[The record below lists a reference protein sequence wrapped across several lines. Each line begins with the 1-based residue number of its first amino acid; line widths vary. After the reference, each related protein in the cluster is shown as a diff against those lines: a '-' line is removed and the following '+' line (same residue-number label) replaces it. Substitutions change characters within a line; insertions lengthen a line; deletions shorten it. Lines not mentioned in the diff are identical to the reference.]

1 MADTF
6 VSDFQVRS
14 LAGEPCAAV
23 SVRNLSTNLYAASD
37 AWGRKCT
44 VAPQPCL
51 ISAEVH
57 FKQPFGTAAA
67 NDQLG
72 ADTVHYGNLSKAI
85 LERMKRFTVP
95 REQEQEQEQKQSGS
109 GNGNGDHSVQETNNN
124 NNNNFTLAYVIHD
137 LWVGL
142 TGWAHF
148 GSVKEEEK
156 PFLDISSIRFLSLTV
171 TLPKASLLGD
181 GVSMT
186 CSQFFKNGPGEKM
199 RENLISASLKIHN
212 LKVPTLVGVNPH
224 ERRAKQF
231 VVTSVNVER
240 YFRMDDYYSELEGV
254 VVKALEES
262 SYETLEALGA
272 HLAEKI
278 LEPDH
283 RKDHTKWQV
292 HIRMEKPTAVPLADC
307 PIVEVRA
314 GYGFPAPGRPA
325 AS

>member
-6 VSDFQVRS
+6 VSDFHVRS
-14 LAGEPCAAV
+14 QAGEPCAAV

-44 VAPQPCL
+44 AAPQPCL
-51 ISAEVH
+51 ISAQVH

-95 REQEQEQEQKQSGS
+95 REQQQQQQQQSTSSGGTGGS
-109 GNGNGDHSVQETNNN
+109 DSST
-124 NNNNFTLAYVIHD
+124 FTLAYVIHD

-148 GSVKEEEK
+148 GSVKEEER
-156 PFLDISSIRFLSLTV
+156 PFLDLSTVKFLSLTV

-186 CSQFFKNGPGEKM
+186 CSQFFKNGPGDKM
-199 RENLISASLKIHN
+199 RENPISASLKIHN

-231 VVTSVNVER
+231 VTTSVNVER
-240 YFRMDDYYSELEGV
+240 YFRMDDYYSELERL
-254 VVKALEES
+254 VVKALDES

-272 HLAEKI
+272 HLADKI

-283 RKDHTKWQV
+283 KKDHTKWQV

-314 GYGFPAPGRPA
+314 GYGFPAPGRPN

>member
-6 VSDFQVRS
+6 VSDFHVRS
-14 LAGEPCAAV
+14 QAGEPCAAV

-44 VAPQPCL
+44 AAPQPCL
-51 ISAEVH
+51 ISAQVH

-95 REQEQEQEQKQSGS
+95 RGEQQQQSSGTGTGTGS
-109 GNGNGDHSVQETNNN
+109 DSTT
-124 NNNNFTLAYVIHD
+124 FTLAYVIHD

-156 PFLDISSIRFLSLTV
+156 PFLDLSTVKFLSLTV

-186 CSQFFKNGPGEKM
+186 CSQFFKNGPGDKM
-199 RENLISASLKIHN
+199 RENPISASLKIHN

-231 VVTSVNVER
+231 VTTSVNVER
-240 YFRMDDYYSELEGV
+240 YFRMDDYYAELERV

-272 HLAEKI
+272 HLADKI

-283 RKDHTKWQV
+283 KKDHTKWQV

-314 GYGFPAPGRPA
+314 GYGFPAPGRPN

>member
-14 LAGEPCAAV
+14 QAGEACASV
-23 SVRNLSTNLYAASD
+23 SVRNLQTNLYAASD
-37 AWGRKCT
+37 AWGRKCA

-85 LERMKRFTVP
+85 LERMKRFTAP
-95 REQEQEQEQKQSGS
+95 REH
-109 GNGNGDHSVQETNNN
+109 NSVQDS
-124 NNNNFTLAYVIHD
+124 NFTLAYVIHD

-156 PFLDISSIRFLSLTV
+156 PFLDISTIRFLSLTV

-240 YFRMDDYYSELEGV
+240 YFREDDYYPELEAV

-283 RKDHTKWQV
+283 MKDHTKWQV

-314 GYGFPAPGRPA
+314 GYGFPAPGRPN

>member
-14 LAGEPCAAV
+14 HAGEACASV

-85 LERMKRFTVP
+85 LERMKRFTAP
-95 REQEQEQEQKQSGS
+95 REHNSAQE
-109 GNGNGDHSVQETNNN
+109 
-124 NNNNFTLAYVIHD
+124 NNFTLAYVIHD

-156 PFLDISSIRFLSLTV
+156 PFLDISTIRFLSLTV

-240 YFRMDDYYSELEGV
+240 YFREDDYYPELETV

-307 PIVEVRA
+307 PVVEVRA
-314 GYGFPAPGRPA
+314 GYGFPAPGRPN